1 MNRKHQQSIYHVN
14 VNVNLMEENEIQ
26 IRNEIMKNVGASVK
40 ALCMSKTSC
49 YM

>member
-26 IRNEIMKNVGASVK
+26 IRNGIMKNIGASVK
-40 ALCMSKTSC
+40 ALCMSKTLC

>member
-26 IRNEIMKNVGASVK
+26 IRNEIMKNIGASVK
-40 ALCMSKTSC
+40 ALCMSKKSC